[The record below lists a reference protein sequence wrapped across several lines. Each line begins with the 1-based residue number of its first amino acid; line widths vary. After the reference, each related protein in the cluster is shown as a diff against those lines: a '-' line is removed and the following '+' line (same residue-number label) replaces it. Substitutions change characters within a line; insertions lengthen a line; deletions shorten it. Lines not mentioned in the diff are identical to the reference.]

1 MTLKKFKAK
10 TRRKS
15 TEELTKSLI
24 NLNTLYYTALK
35 YLINAN
41 NNIEASQEDEKFL
54 IILQRKIEYTTEI
67 LKLKLETQHQNHR
80 RRNTNGP

>member
-24 NLNTLYYTALK
+24 NLNTFFYTALK
-35 YLINAN
+35 YLVAN
-41 NNIEASQEDEKFL
+41 KNIQSSEEDEKFL
-54 IILQRKIEYTTEI
+54 IILQRKIEYTS
-67 LKLKLETQHQNHR
+67 ETL
-80 RRNTNGP
+80 T